1 MSLQGYAPQ
10 AADCRRTAGT
20 ASAGGAVADSSAR
33 FVAAIQVI
41 SQAH

>member
-20 ASAGGAVADSSAR
+20 PSAGVTVADSSAG

-41 SQAH
+41 SEAH